1 MHIHSLDLAI
11 VIVYLLAVTALGM
24 HFRRKQNQA
33 AQVTGD
39 DRNAVTR
46 EYFLGG
52 RTAPWWALAFSIV
65 ATETS
70 TLTIIGTPAIAY
82 GGNLTFLQL
91 IFGYLIGRVLIVLVL
106 LPGYF
111 RGDFFTAYALIE
123 KRFGQRMRAV
133 AASTFLITRA
143 IAEGVRVSAIAIVL
157 SVVLGTS
164 EHFSVVIVIALTLL
178 YTLEGGMKAVIWTD
192 VAQLFIYLA
201 GSAATFFVLLHRVP
215 GGWSEVVQVAATH
228 GHKLQIFDFTFNLAT
243 KYTFWSGLIG
253 GAFLTM
259 ATHGTDQTIVQR
271 LLAARNQ
278 RDSRRALLASGVIV
292 LFQFTVFLLIGVLLF
307 VFAQHTPLLSAGEVT
322 DRILPLFLVREMPT
336 GLAGLLLASIIAV
349 AMSNASGSLN
359 SLAASSVL
367 DFSALGFG
375 QLGPF
380 SRMGSR
386 KPANDAGFLQL
397 SRRMTLFWGLVLM
410 GFGLMTWGPVLEAG
424 LTVASLPFG
433 SLLGLFLLG
442 TLNRRSNANGA
453 LAGMFAGLLTILCVW
468 RLTNIAF
475 TWYVLIGSITT
486 FLVGSLVSLLT
497 GPDDSENHRATADPA

>member
-1 MHIHSLDLAI
+1 MHIHPLDLAI
-11 VIVYLLAVTALGM
+11 VIVYLLGVTALGM
-24 HFRRKQNQA
+24 HFRRKQSWV
-33 AQVTGD
+33 AQSARD

-52 RTAPWWALAFSIV
+52 RSAPWWALAFSIV

-91 IFGYLIGRVLIVLVL
+91 IFGYLIGRVLIVVVL

-123 KRFGQRMRAV
+123 KRYGPRMRAV

-143 IAEGVRVSAIAIVL
+143 LAEGVRVSAIAIVL

-164 EHFSVVIVIALTLL
+164 EHLSVVIVIALTLL

-192 VAQLFIYLA
+192 VAQFFIYLA
-201 GSAATFFVLLHRVP
+201 GSVATFLVLLHRVP
-215 GGWSEVVQVAATH
+215 GGWNEVVQVAAAH
-228 GHKLQIFDFTFNLAT
+228 GQKLQVFDFSFNLAT

-278 RDSRRALLASGVIV
+278 HDSRRALLASGVIV
-292 LFQFTVFLLIGVLLF
+292 LFQFTVFLLVGVLLF
-307 VFAQHTPLLSAGEVT
+307 VFAQHTPLLSAGERT
-322 DRILPLFLVREMPT
+322 DRILPLFLLREMPT

-367 DFSALGFG
+367 DFSALG
-375 QLGPF
+375 LGH
-380 SRMGSR
+380 SGRLAGR
-386 KPANDAGFLQL
+386 KPGNEAGFLRL
-397 SRRMTLFWGLVLM
+397 SRRMTLLWGLVLM

-442 TLNRRSNANGA
+442 TLNRRSNATGA
-453 LAGMFAGLLTILCVW
+453 LAGMFAGLITIFCVW

-497 GPDDSENHRATADPA
+497 RTDESEKNHATLDPA